1 MKRMDIN
8 YLNRRHYLAI
18 IFILVSVFCF
28 GQETPKIDEN
38 FPKEKNISYSFI
50 TEHGMYMWWAGYAGV
65 FVNGICFNKTQD
77 LAGIG
82 IGLEYDIASGPS
94 YPIFLNYRHYFP
106 NKAKLEPL
114 INIAVGT
121 RLCAWYSWQPSML
134 GLYTTVASGFRVKS
148 FSFSSGLF
156 VKSLNSDFFA
166 GFEIKLGYTFNANKK
181 INR

>member
-1 MKRMDIN
+1 MKNRTDIK
-8 YLNRRHYLAI
+8 LRHYLM
-18 IFILVSVFCF
+18 IFVVILTILPVLGF
-28 GQETPKIDEN
+28 GQGTIATSEN
-38 FPKEKNISYSFI
+38 SEKDKKVSYSFI
-50 TEHGMYMWWAGYAGV
+50 TEHGMYMWWVGYAGV

-82 IGLEYDIASGPS
+82 IGLEYDIASGAS
-94 YPIFLNYRHYFP
+94 YPIFVNYRHYFP
-106 NKAKLEPL
+106 TKTKLEPL

-121 RLCAWYSWQPSML
+121 RLCGVYSWQPSML
-134 GLYTTVASGFRVKS
+134 GLYTTIASGFRVKS

-181 INR
+181 